1 MTTIDGFVSVTQT
14 ALNGVALLLAGVA
27 LLAWGNHLLLAG
39 TPTSMAHALLWTV
52 VSVAVLLGLAAAERL
67 AGV

>member
-1 MTTIDGFVSVTQT
+1 MTTIDGFVSATQT

-27 LLAWGNHLLLAG
+27 LLAWGNHLLFAG
-39 TPTSMAHALLWTV
+39 TPTSMAHALIWSV
-52 VSVAVLLGLAAAERL
+52 VAVVVLLGLTAAERL